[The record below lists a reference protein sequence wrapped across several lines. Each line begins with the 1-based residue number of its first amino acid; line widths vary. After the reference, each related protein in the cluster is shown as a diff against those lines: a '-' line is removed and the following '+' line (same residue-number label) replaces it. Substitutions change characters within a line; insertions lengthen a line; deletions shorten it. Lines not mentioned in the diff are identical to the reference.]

1 MAEGDTDGVVEAEL
15 SAVGGAE
22 GSWECKSWANLE
34 SWDGVSVAEIDGG
47 GVKGCIPCDI
57 GSL

>member
-1 MAEGDTDGVVEAEL
+1 MADGDTDGVVKDEL
-15 SAVGGAE
+15 SAVGTDDDN
-22 GSWECKSWANLE
+22 WECKSWANLE